1 MDKPVKSNT
10 MISKYRYCL
19 TKEGKVVTAD
29 NPKGVELLIGEG
41 CQVEDSMIK
50 KFGFVNG
57 EVKLPVEVKEAPK
70 TEAAPKADA
79 LKPESKEAP
88 KGK

>member
-1 MDKPVKSNT
+1 MALAVKSNT

-41 CQVEDSMIK
+41 CPVDDSMIK

-57 EVKLPVEVKEAPK
+57 EVKLAVEVKEAPK
-70 TEAAPKADA
+70 GQAEV
-79 LKPESKEAP
+79 LKPEAKESP